1 MMLQTLPPCTCV
13 FNRTSGQVLWRSTTF
28 DNLLGGQDTTLA
40 QLCQRLLPLKQ
51 ALQHHIDQLTVLHGG
66 KPLDAIL
73 TFHVDGHTTLRL
85 QDRCT
90 KGSQNDLADP
100 AKLIP
105 AQQAFA
111 QRMAKLTAREG
122 QVISLVVQGKLNKT
136 IADILGI
143 SIKTV
148 ELHRKNGMTKLG
160 ARSVVEL
167 TRCVITGQT

>member
-1 MMLQTLPPCTCV
+1 MMSPTLPPCACV

-28 DNLLGGQDTTLA
+28 DTLVGSQDTTLT
-40 QLCQRLLPLKQ
+40 QLCQRLVPLKQ
-51 ALQHHIDQLTVLHGG
+51 ALQHHIDHLTVLHGAQ
-66 KPLDAIL
+66 PLDASI
-73 TFHVDGHTTLRL
+73 TFHVDGNTILRL
-85 QDRCT
+85 EDR
-90 KGSQNDLADP
+90 SAIRSSSDLTESSKLNP
-100 AKLIP
+100 AH
-105 AQQAFA
+105 QAFA
-111 QRMAKLTAREG
+111 QRMAKLTTRESE
-122 QVISLVVQGKLNKT
+122 VIRLVVQGKLNKT